1 MKKMLG
7 IACVSAAALLLAACG
22 SSDDGSAAPVTPPT
36 PVVTTDVPTSAQ
48 QSSSGLTA
56 YLNALIAATS
66 ESGDPIVLGDATL
79 TADDTTETS
88 L

>member
-7 IACVSAAALLLAACG
+7 IAFVSAAALVLAACG
-22 SSDDGSAAPVTPPT
+22 SSDNGTAAPGTT
-36 PVVTTDVPTSAQ
+36 PVAASDVPASAQ

-56 YLNALIAATS
+56 YLNALIATTS
-66 ESGDPIVLGDATL
+66 DNGEPVLLGDATL

>member
-7 IACVSAAALLLAACG
+7 IAFVSAAALGLAACG
-22 SSDDGSAAPVTPPT
+22 SSDNGTAAAPGTTPGA
-36 PVVTTDVPTSAQ
+36 TTDVPASAQ

-56 YLNALIAATS
+56 YLNALIATTS
-66 ESGDPIVLGDATL
+66 DNGEPVVLGDANL

>member
-7 IACVSAAALLLAACG
+7 IAFVSAAALLLAACG
-22 SSDDGSAAPVTPPT
+22 SSDNGSAAPATT
-36 PVVTTDVPTSAQ
+36 PVAASDVPASAQ
-48 QSSSGLTA
+48 QSASGLTA

-66 ESGDPIVLGDATL
+66 ESSDPIVLGDATL

>member
-7 IACVSAAALLLAACG
+7 IACVSTAAMVLAACG
-22 SSDDGSAAPVTPPT
+22 SSDNGTGAPATT
-36 PVVTTDVPTSAQ
+36 PVAASDVPASAQ

-56 YLNALIAATS
+56 YLNALIATTS
-66 ESGDPIVLGDATL
+66 DNGEPVVLGDATL
-79 TADDTTETS
+79 TTDDTTETS

>member
-7 IACVSAAALLLAACG
+7 IAFVSAAALLLAACG
-22 SSDDGSAAPVTPPT
+22 SSDNGSAAPGTT
-36 PVVTTDVPTSAQ
+36 PVAASDVPASAQ

-66 ESGDPIVLGDATL
+66 ESSDPIVLGDATL